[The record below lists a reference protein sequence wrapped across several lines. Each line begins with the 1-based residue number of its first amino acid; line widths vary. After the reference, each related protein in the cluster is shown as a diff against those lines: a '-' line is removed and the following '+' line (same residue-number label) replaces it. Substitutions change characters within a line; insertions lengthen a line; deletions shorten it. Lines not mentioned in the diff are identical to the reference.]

1 MGNIGSNLFATPKEK
16 EIRKLTKKNTNVNRV
31 SLHLANTFQP
41 TPSKKNKRQN
51 MQPLRFENMITE
63 VTYDREHGDIDIVTR
78 ESLNSESEDALGNAV
93 ILDIVP
99 TTVPVVPSI
108 TKDGDLARRLGTK
121 GLLHDSSFVMAHAPR
136 RSLDQETIHT
146 ARPPTPP
153 QNWAGRESVAHE
165 FLARSTSDSSTGSVT
180 APPNSATGSFNMRNS
195 AGMITAGSD

>member
-31 SLHLANTFQP
+31 SLHLANTFQS

-63 VTYDREHGDIDIVTR
+63 VTYDREHGEIDIVTR
-78 ESLNSESEDALGNAV
+78 ESLNSESEDALGN

-108 TKDGDLARRLGTK
+108 TKDGDLGRRLGTK

-153 QNWAGRESVAHE
+153 QNWAGRESSADV
-165 FLARSTSDSSTGSVT
+165 FPVRSTSDSSIGSVT

-195 AGMITAGSD
+195 VIAAGSD

>member
-31 SLHLANTFQP
+31 SLHLANTFQS
-41 TPSKKNKRQN
+41 TPSKKNKREN
-51 MQPLRFENMITE
+51 IQPLRFENMITE
-63 VTYDREHGDIDIVTR
+63 VTYDREHGEIDIVTR
-78 ESLNSESEDALGNAV
+78 ESLNSESEDALGN

-108 TKDGDLARRLGTK
+108 RKDGDLGRRLAEK
-121 GLLHDSSFVMAHAPR
+121 GLSRDSSFVMAHAPR
-136 RSLDQETIHT
+136 RSLEQETIHT

-153 QNWAGRESVAHE
+153 QNWAGRESLAHD
-165 FLARSTSDSSTGSVT
+165 FIARSTSDSSTGSFT

-195 AGMITAGSD
+195 AGVIAAGSD